1 MNFGFVFWTSCIK
14 IIFFTKKACVFY
26 LNMLQYSQGK
36 GASSKPCGSKPH
48 PLFTGIFAMKGMNTN
63 MTVNITAKKIQIS
76 QAFTDYVM
84 KKIESKLDRFFT
96 GDADCKV
103 TLTEQ
108 KNMITAEVTVRTAGL
123 IFRSEQKAADKNDA
137 FDACIDRIIRQIRK
151 NKTRVEKQMHS
162 TFVEAFDDSVEEQVD
177 FEVVKHKKFK
187 LRPMSTDEAILQ
199 MNMLGHTFFMFKNAE
214 TGAVNVV
221 YKRDDDNYAVLE
233 PDEN

>member
-1 MNFGFVFWTSCIK
+1 
-14 IIFFTKKACVFY
+14 
-26 LNMLQYSQGK
+26 MLQYTQGQGSFPRNLAANSRIHYSQ
-36 GASSKPCGSKPH
+36 A
-48 PLFTGIFAMKGMNTN
+48 LFAMKGMNTN

-76 QAFTDYVM
+76 QAFTDYVT

-151 NKTRVEKQMHS
+151 NKTKVEKQMHS

-214 TGAVNVV
+214 TGTVNVV

>member
-1 MNFGFVFWTSCIK
+1 
-14 IIFFTKKACVFY
+14 
-26 LNMLQYSQGK
+26 
-36 GASSKPCGSKPH
+36 
-48 PLFTGIFAMKGMNTN
+48 

-76 QAFTDYVM
+76 QAFTDYVT
-84 KKIESKLDRFFT
+84 KKIEAKLDRFFT

-151 NKTRVEKQMHS
+151 NKTKVEKQMHS

-221 YKRDDDNYAVLE
+221 YKRDDENYAVLE
-233 PDEN
+233 SDEN

>member
-1 MNFGFVFWTSCIK
+1 
-14 IIFFTKKACVFY
+14 
-26 LNMLQYSQGK
+26 
-36 GASSKPCGSKPH
+36 
-48 PLFTGIFAMKGMNTN
+48 

-76 QAFTDYVM
+76 QAFTDYVT

-162 TFVEAFDDSVEEQVD
+162 TFVEAFVEAKCRC
-177 FEVVKHKKFK
+177 F
-187 LRPMSTDEAILQ
+187 L
-199 MNMLGHTFFMFKNAE
+199 MF
-214 TGAVNVV
+214 
-221 YKRDDDNYAVLE
+221 
-233 PDEN
+233 

>member
-1 MNFGFVFWTSCIK
+1 
-14 IIFFTKKACVFY
+14 
-26 LNMLQYSQGK
+26 MLQYTQGQGSFPRSLAARSRIHYSQ
-36 GASSKPCGSKPH
+36 A
-48 PLFTGIFAMKGMNTN
+48 LFAMKGMNTN

-76 QAFTDYVM
+76 QAFTDYVT